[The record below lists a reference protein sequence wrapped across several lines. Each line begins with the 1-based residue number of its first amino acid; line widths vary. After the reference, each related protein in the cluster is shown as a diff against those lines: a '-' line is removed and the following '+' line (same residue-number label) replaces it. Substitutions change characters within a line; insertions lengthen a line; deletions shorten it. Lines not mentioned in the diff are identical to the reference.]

1 VPSDGRKTENGF
13 AVAVKVAGRRDVVGQ
28 TKRIVSVN
36 RAVAVPDIPET
47 VRWPKH
53 CKVRLTVAVV
63 ISWRDDVR
71 SESELLGVYLVIRA
85 VQFLRSPDQRPK
97 LGDG

>member
-71 SESELLGVYLVIRA
+71 SESELLGVYLLLELFNFYEAPTNGRN
-85 VQFLRSPDQRPK
+85 
-97 LGDG
+97 